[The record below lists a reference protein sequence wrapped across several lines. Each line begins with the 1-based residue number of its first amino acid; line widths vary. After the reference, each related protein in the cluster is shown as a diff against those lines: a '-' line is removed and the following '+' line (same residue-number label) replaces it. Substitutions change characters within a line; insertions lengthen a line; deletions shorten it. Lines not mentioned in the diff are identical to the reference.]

1 MNVLNPG
8 KRNSEDVGDDELQTA
23 TTYQVEVKV
32 LNQSWPLSL
41 EECKALLYYKEHWPD
56 TQLSLPSHSS
66 GDGGMSV
73 LSLLKCAALCTSH
86 HLMENKILD
95 FKPMR
100 FYSTFTKNIIIYYLT
115 INPTRLCLGNK
126 VVLVVSLNLKMA

>member
-8 KRNSEDVGDDELQTA
+8 KRNSEDVGDDELRTA
-23 TTYQVEVKV
+23 KTYQVEVKV

-41 EECKALLYYKEHWPD
+41 DECKALLYYKEHWPD
-56 TQLSLPSHSS
+56 TQLSLPSYSS

-86 HLMENKILD
+86 YLMESKILGI
-95 FKPMR
+95 KPMR
-100 FYSTFTKNIIIYYLT
+100 VYQEHNNLLLNYKSYQAL
-115 INPTRLCLGNK
+115 LGK
-126 VVLVVSLNLKMA
+126 